1 MFMEI
6 NDQLLEFDG
15 IEKYDDMDALLEE
28 ENEENMKKLN
38 KMKGEKE
45 EKLSI
50 EIKENSIDIVYSN
63 ISSLTVKYYL
73 IDIELLFS
81 RNPFMKQVRI
91 NIYNTLIGNE

>member
-1 MFMEI
+1 MEI

-15 IEKYDDMDALLEE
+15 IEKYDDMDTLLEKE
-28 ENEENMKKLN
+28 YEENMKKLN

-50 EIKENSIDIVYSN
+50 EIKENCIDVLYSN
-63 ISSLTVKYYL
+63 ISSLTIKYYL

-81 RNPFMKQVRI
+81 RNPFMKQVI
-91 NIYNTLIGNE
+91 IYLYNLLIGNE

>member
-1 MFMEI
+1 MEI

-15 IEKYDDMDALLEE
+15 IEKYDDMDTLLEKE
-28 ENEENMKKLN
+28 YEENMKKLN

-50 EIKENSIDIVYSN
+50 EIKKNYIDVLYSN
-63 ISSLTVKYYL
+63 ISSLTIKYYL

-81 RNPFMKQVRI
+81 RNPFMKQVI
-91 NIYNTLIGNE
+91 IYLYNP